1 MLPKIQKDHW
11 GLMQAKKFKKQ
22 PLNLLEQNTALQIKD
37 SNEIL
42 KGVTKVHVSYHSN
55 SNVY

>member
-22 PLNLLEQNTALQIKD
+22 PLNLLEQNTDLQINIK
-37 SNEIL
+37 IQM
-42 KGVTKVHVSYHSN
+42 KY
-55 SNVY
+55 